1 MTLTLKT
8 ALRLGRVSNVPT
20 VWTNVAAGIALA
32 GAPFKLGPW
41 LALCLAMSALY
52 VGGMYLNDAFDQRW
66 DKQHR
71 PDRPIV
77 AGLVSARTVL
87 IVGFSLLIAGIACM
101 GIMALVG
108 ASTPGAV
115 ASSLLLAGL
124 ILYYNLHHKGNPLG
138 PLVMGLCRVGV
149 YVTTCMSFGPPT
161 PMLWLGSALLLG
173 HLIGLTYIAKHETR
187 GKLLRL
193 WPVLLFLPAAVF
205 SLSQAWPWMLMG
217 ILYCGHT
224 MWAGVAP
231 ALGWNRSRQANPGR
245 AVPSLIA
252 GISLFDAVLVAR
264 TGSWSV
270 AGLCVVAFALTRFWQ
285 RHVPGT

>member
-32 GAPFKLGPW
+32 GASSTPTSFAG
-41 LALCLAMSALY
+41 LCAAMSALY
-52 VGGMYLNDAFDQRW
+52 IGGMYLNDAFDQRW

-77 AGLVSARTVL
+77 AGLVPAATVFAVGFALLGAGVL
-87 IVGFSLLIAGIACM
+87 IVLA
-101 GIMALVG
+101 MALAGRSTLTAVG
-108 ASTPGAV
+108 SAV
-115 ASSLLLAGL
+115 GLAGL
-124 ILYYNLHHKGNPLG
+124 IVYYNLHHKGNPLG

-149 YVTTCMSFGPPT
+149 YVVACTSFGPPS
-161 PMLWLGSALLLG
+161 PQLWLGAALLLG

-187 GKLLRL
+187 GRLLRL
-193 WPVLLFLPAAVF
+193 WPVLLFVPAAAF
-205 SLSQAWPWMLMG
+205 GLSRPWPVMLLG
-217 ILYCGHT
+217 ALYAGHT
-224 MWAGVAP
+224 LGAGVMP
-231 ALGWNRSRQANPGR
+231 ALGWNRDRKPKPGQ

-252 GISLFDAVLVAR
+252 GIALLDAVWVMSS
-264 TGSWSV
+264 GSTPG
-270 AGLCVVAFALTRFWQ
+270 AILCVLAFALTRFWQ